1 MLNSH
6 LAGIRRAID
15 EAIRMI
21 IGAHVSAAG
30 GIGNA
35 VDRAVDIGA
44 EAVQIFGSSTR
55 SWRFKAVTDAQA
67 DGFRKKS
74 AEAGLA
80 PPFLHAIY
88 LINLGNSNPENV
100 DKSVTSLVQYM
111 HLAEQIGAGGVIF
124 HPGSHGGAGYEGVF
138 QQVVDSIHRVLDQT
152 AEGPLLCLENM
163 AGMGQHIGAKFS
175 ELGEIMRAVDSPR
188 LGICLDTQH
197 AFAAGYD
204 LTNPEGVA
212 DMIGEFDR
220 DIGLDRLSAVHAN
233 DSKRPCGS
241 GVDRHDNIGEGL
253 IGEEGFTNIMAHPAF
268 AHVPFFLEVPG
279 YDKDNRGPDKPN
291 VDILK
296 EIRARVSAG

>member
-1 MLNSH
+1 
-6 LAGIRRAID
+6 
-15 EAIRMI
+15 MI

-55 SWRFKAVTDAQA
+55 SWRFKALTDAQA
-67 DGFRKKS
+67 DAFREKNAS
-74 AEAGLA
+74 AGLA

-111 HLAEQIGAGGVIF
+111 QLADQIGASGVIF
-124 HPGSHGGAGYEGVF
+124 HPGSHGGAGYDGVF
-138 QQVVDSIHRVLDQT
+138 QQVVDSIGRVLDQSP
-152 AEGPLLCLENM
+152 EGPLLCLENM

-175 ELGEIMRAVDSPR
+175 ELGNVMRAVDSPR

-204 LTNPEGVA
+204 LTNPEGVTG
-212 DMIGEFDR
+212 MIDEFDR

-241 GVDRHDNIGEGL
+241 GVDRHDNIGDGF
-253 IGEEGFTNIMAHPAF
+253 IGEDGFAVFMGHPAF
-268 AHVPFFLEVPG
+268 RDVPFLLEVPG
-279 YDKDNRGPDKPN
+279 FEGKGPDREN
-291 VDILK
+291 IDILK
-296 EIRARVSAG
+296 RIRQQVGAGP